1 MDFELSDEQHL
12 LREMARAFAER
23 EMVPALRNDER
34 NRNLNNALIKK
45 LAEQGLLALH
55 LPQEYGGGG
64 MDLLNAAI
72 AWEQLSWSSWTQMLG
87 TMGHAIL
94 AGSILTRVA
103 SPEQKEKY
111 LPPLCRG
118 DLIIAVAAVEPN
130 AGSDAGAIETTAES
144 DGDYWIINGSKNF
157 ITTGGV
163 GDVVL
168 VLVTTDKSKGPAG
181 IALVAVEKNT
191 PGFTSSSVQMLGG
204 WSVEMSNLGFSDC
217 RVPKSNLIGQVGR
230 GLQNSLIGIDNARL
244 SISAG
249 CIGMAQSC
257 LDACIKYTQT
267 REQFGKPIASFQL
280 MQEEMARMYAEIN
293 AIRWQVYYAAYLK
306 SKGLPHGKE
315 LSAAKWLA
323 SEMVIRVAA
332 NAIRIHGAYG
342 CTDDFPVEHHYRD
355 AVLTN
360 ILGGTTEMHKLMI
373 GRELTGINAM
383 TR

>member
-23 EMVPALRNDER
+23 EMVPVLRNDER
-34 NRNLNNALIKK
+34 SRNTNYALIKK
-45 LAEQGLLALH
+45 LADQGLLALH

-64 MDLLNAAI
+64 LDYLCAAI
-72 AWEQLSWSSWTQMLG
+72 AWEQLGWSSWTQMLG

-94 AGSILTRVA
+94 AGTILTRVA
-103 SPEQKEKY
+103 SPEQKQKY
-111 LPPLCRG
+111 LPPLCKG
-118 DLIIAVAAVEPN
+118 DLIIAVAAVEPD
-130 AGSDAGAIETTAES
+130 AGSDAGAVETTAES
-144 DGDYWIINGSKNF
+144 DGDYWILNGSKNF
-157 ITTGGV
+157 ITTGGI

-168 VLVTTDKSKGPAG
+168 VLVTMDKSKGPKGA
-181 IALVAVEKNT
+181 ALVAVEKGT
-191 PGFTSSSVQMLGG
+191 PGLTSSTVQMLGG

-217 RVPKSNLIGQVGR
+217 RVPKSNLVGEIGR

-293 AIRWQVYYAAYLK
+293 AIRWQVYYAASLK
-306 SKGLPHGKE
+306 SRGLPHVKE
-315 LSAAKWLA
+315 LSSAKWLA
-323 SEMVIRVAA
+323 SEMIIRVAA
-332 NAIRIHGAYG
+332 TAIRIHGAYG